1 MEREK
6 SINEQSYTLS
16 GIRLETNRT
25 TEETDSL
32 RPPYIH
38 IEQYVEGT
46 ILLIICLIA
55 IVGNISIWIIV
66 IRTRPLRT
74 ITNSFML
81 VLCVFDLLV
90 SFINMPV
97 TVLTIFSGDWTFSD
111 DICRILG
118 FANMVT
124 LCGSVL
130 SLCNIS
136 INRYIMVCMPLKFSK
151 IYTKKRAALM
161 IIGKYNVWLVLNATF
176 ILSSIFQFYCGGQFY
191 WWRKP
196 KYPEKTTDLPQV
208 TDKFII

>member
-1 MEREK
+1 M
-6 SINEQSYTLS
+6 
-16 GIRLETNRT
+16 GTNRT

-46 ILLIICLIA
+46 ILLIICLVA

-74 ITNSFML
+74 ITNSFLL
-81 VLCVFDLLV
+81 VLSAFDLLV

-97 TVLTIFSGDWTFSD
+97 TVLTIFSGDWIFSD
-111 DICRILG
+111 DACRIFG

-136 INRYIMVCMPLKFSK
+136 INRYIMVCKPLKFSK

-161 IIGKYNVWLVLNATF
+161 IIGKYNVWLVGLWCLMP
-176 ILSSIFQFYCGGQFY
+176 LSTIFQLYRGGQFY
-191 WWRKP
+191 WWSKP
-196 KYPEKTTDLPQV
+196 EYPV
-208 TDKFII
+208 VSR